1 MNDGSQTRNA
11 RWSGLG
17 KFKDQIKASDRH
29 IGSIPW
35 TAPEVLAEQPAVDYM
50 LADIFSFGVVL
61 FEIATR
67 RNPYEHLRCVC
78 VCVCVIVLQA
88 NAGNTIARLRSPWV
102 CCGTT
107 CDRRR
112 TSTRTS

>member
-78 VCVCVIVLQA
+78 VCVCVYV
-88 NAGNTIARLRSPWV
+88 NCVN
-102 CCGTT
+102 
-107 CDRRR
+107 
-112 TSTRTS
+112 

>member
-1 MNDGSQTRNA
+1 M
-11 RWSGLG
+11 WVVGLG

-78 VCVCVIVLQA
+78 VCGGAVVRVRVRVRVIMST

-102 CCGTT
+102 C
-107 CDRRR
+107 
-112 TSTRTS
+112 